1 MGNKTSQLQI
11 RVTPEQK
18 VELKGLA
25 SSAGLNVSEYVLAT
39 VLPAHRHAL
48 ADKTEAFAQAHDR
61 PSALSALGA
70 YLTGLAPSELSH
82 AVSDIDVTE
91 LAPTLQN
98 HVAAMVE
105 LVTRSVGLEPPGWAG
120 RIQPQRRP
128 HFARDLPS
136 LRPHQM
142 RVTPV
147 PFKRRNLFID
157 TEAIPLL
164 RDRSRIVRPGAAFAG
179 AGAAL
184 VGLNGELRRGGISA
198 ELCMVGGR
206 VLTLAYTAE
215 PDTRSISA
223 LFQPPQRVRD
233 AIDPTV
239 RVGGLVATGE
249 AVPGEAKVP
258 AEEAARGEAGANW
271 LARLAGPD
279 HGGGTEADPAAF
291 VELSNLRLYGARA
304 DYVLAVKCA
313 SLRLGRDAHTER
325 DIQYLLRH
333 MGVGTTSEALAIVGS
348 FFTPRQQPAGL
359 EEVLE
364 RALGQPS
371 LP

>member
-18 VELKGLA
+18 VELKRLA
-25 SSAGLNVSEYVLAT
+25 SSARLNVSEYVLAT

-61 PSALSALGA
+61 ASALSELGA
-70 YLTGLAPSELSH
+70 YLTGLAPSELSL

-157 TEAIPLL
+157 TEAIAML
-164 RDRSRIVRPGAAFAG
+164 RDRSREVRPGTAFGG

-184 VGLNGELRRGGISA
+184 VGLNGELRRAGVSA
-198 ELCMVGGR
+198 ELCAVGDR
-206 VLTLAYTAE
+206 VLTVAYTAE

-223 LFQPPQRVRD
+223 LFQPPDRLRD
-233 AIDPTV
+233 AIDATV
-239 RVGGLVATGE
+239 RPAGVA
-249 AVPGEAKVP
+249 
-258 AEEAARGEAGANW
+258 EAGGADATW
-271 LARLAGPD
+271 LARLARPD
-279 HGGGTEADPAAF
+279 PAGGTEADPTAF
-291 VELSNLRLYGARA
+291 VELSNLRLYSARP

-313 SLRLGRDAHTER
+313 TLRLGRDADTER
-325 DIQYLLRH
+325 DILYLLRY
-333 MGVGTTSEALAIVGS
+333 MGVGATSDALAIVGR
-348 FFTPRQQPAGL
+348 FFTERQQPVGL
-359 EEVLE
+359 AEVLD
-364 RALGQPS
+364 RAIGKVS
-371 LP
+371 LT

>member
-1 MGNKTSQLQI
+1 MGNKTSQLQV

-18 VELKGLA
+18 VELKRLA
-25 SSAGLNVSEYVLAT
+25 SSVGLNVSEYVLAT
-39 VLPAHRHAL
+39 VLPVHRHAL
-48 ADKTEAFAQAHDR
+48 ADKTEAFAQSHDR
-61 PSALSALGA
+61 AGALSELGA
-70 YLTGLAPSELSH
+70 YLTGLAPSELSL

-98 HVAAMVE
+98 QVAATVE
-105 LVTRSVGLEPPGWAG
+105 LITRSVGLEPPAWVG

-157 TEAIPLL
+157 TEAIAML
-164 RDRSRIVRPGAAFAG
+164 RDRSREVRPGTAFQG

-184 VGLNGELRRGGISA
+184 VGLNGELRRAGVGA
-198 ELCMVGGR
+198 ELCTVGDR
-206 VLTLAYTAE
+206 VLTVAYTAE

-223 LFQPPQRVRD
+223 LFQPPDRLRAAVD
-233 AIDPTV
+233 STV
-239 RVGGLVATGE
+239 NLAGVAD
-249 AVPGEAKVP
+249 
-258 AEEAARGEAGANW
+258 EAGGADATW
-271 LARLAGPD
+271 LARLARPAPA
-279 HGGGTEADPAAF
+279 GGAEADPAAF
-291 VELSNLRLYGARA
+291 VELSNLRVYGARP

-325 DIQYLLRH
+325 DILYLLRYL
-333 MGVGTTSEALAIVGS
+333 GVGTTSEALAVVGR
-348 FFTPRQQPAGL
+348 FFTPRQLPVGL
-359 EEVLE
+359 EEVLDRAIE
-364 RALGQPS
+364 RS
-371 LP
+371 IVS

>member
-18 VELKGLA
+18 VELKRLA

-39 VLPAHRHAL
+39 VLPVHRHAL

-61 PSALSALGA
+61 ASALSELGA
-70 YLTGLAPSELSH
+70 YLTGLAPSELSL
-82 AVSDIDVTE
+82 AVSDIDVAE

-98 HVAAMVE
+98 HIAAMVE
-105 LVTRSVGLEPPGWAG
+105 LVTRSAGLEPPGWAG
-120 RIQPQRRP
+120 RIPPQRRP

-147 PFKRRNLFID
+147 AFKRRNLFID
-157 TEAIPLL
+157 TEAIAML
-164 RDRSRIVRPGAAFAG
+164 RDRSREVRPGTAFGG

-184 VGLNGELRRGGISA
+184 VGLNGELRRAGLSA
-198 ELCMVGGR
+198 ELCAVGER
-206 VLTLAYTAE
+206 VLTVAYAAE

-223 LFQPPQRVRD
+223 LFQPPDRLRD
-233 AIDPTV
+233 AIDATV
-239 RVGGLVATGE
+239 RVGGQVATGE

-258 AEEAARGEAGANW
+258 AEEAARREAGANW
-271 LARLAGPD
+271 LARLAWPD

-291 VELSNLRLYGARA
+291 VELSNLRLYGARP

-325 DIQYLLRH
+325 DILYLLRY
-333 MGVGTTSEALAIVGS
+333 MGVGTTSEALAIVGL
-348 FFTPRQQPAGL
+348 FFTQRQQPVGL
-359 EEVLE
+359 EEVLD
-364 RALGQPS
+364 RAIRRPTA
-371 LP
+371 P

>member
-18 VELKGLA
+18 AELKSLA
-25 SSAGLNVSEYVLAT
+25 SSAGLNVSQYVLAT

-48 ADKTEAFAQAHDR
+48 ADRTEAFAQANDR
-61 PSALSALGA
+61 PSALSDLGA
-70 YLTGLAPSELSH
+70 YLTGLAPSELSL
-82 AVSDIDVTE
+82 AVSDIDVAE
-91 LAPTLQN
+91 LAPTLQS

-120 RIQPQRRP
+120 RIQPQHRP

-157 TEAIPLL
+157 TEAIAML
-164 RDRSRIVRPGAAFAG
+164 RDRSREVRPGTAFGG
-179 AGAAL
+179 AGAVL
-184 VGLNGELRRGGISA
+184 VGLNGELRRAGVSA
-198 ELCMVGGR
+198 ELCAVGDR

-223 LFQPPQRVRD
+223 LFQPPDRLRG
-233 AIDPTV
+233 AIDATV
-239 RVGGLVATGE
+239 GTAGVAEVGG
-249 AVPGEAKVP
+249 
-258 AEEAARGEAGANW
+258 AAAAW
-271 LARLAGPD
+271 LARLARPD
-279 HGGGTEADPAAF
+279 QAGGTEADPTAF
-291 VELSNLRLYGARA
+291 VELSNLRVYGARP

-313 SLRLGRDAHTER
+313 SLRLGRDADTER
-325 DIQYLLRH
+325 DILYLLRYL
-333 MGVGTTSEALAIVGS
+333 GVGTTSDAIAIVGR
-348 FFTPRQQPAGL
+348 FFTQRQQPVGL
-359 EEVLE
+359 EDVLD
-364 RALGQPS
+364 RAIGRTAS
-371 LP
+371 T